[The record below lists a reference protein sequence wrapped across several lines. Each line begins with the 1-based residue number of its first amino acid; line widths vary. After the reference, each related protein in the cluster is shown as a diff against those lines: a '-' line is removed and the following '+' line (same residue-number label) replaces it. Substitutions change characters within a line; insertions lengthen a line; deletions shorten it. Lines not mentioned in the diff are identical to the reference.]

1 MKTKN
6 LSLYLHIPF
15 CVQKCKYCDFLSFS
29 SREEDRNSYIEE
41 LQKEII
47 LKSKYC
53 KEYQVVSIFFGGG
66 TPSILK
72 TKQIVDLMECIYENF
87 TVKKDAE
94 ISIES
99 NPGTLTRDKLQAYRI
114 CGINRLS
121 MGLQSANDDEL
132 RMLGRIHSFEECKE
146 NFYLAREVGFENI
159 NIDLMSAL
167 PGQNLQSYEETL
179 RKVLLLNPEHIS
191 AYSLIVE
198 EKTPLYEDENL
209 LSLLPSEEVDRQ
221 LYHKTKQIL
230 KEAGY
235 ERYEISNY
243 AKPGYECYHNSVYW
257 TLGQYLGLGLGA
269 SSYFDGKRFYN
280 ESNRNEYRFDSKPC
294 EVEEVTKKDQMEEFM
309 FLGMRMMK
317 GISKDKFYQRFGQS
331 LESVY
336 GEILKEQEE
345 KGLII
350 QEEDRV
356 FLTEMGIDVSNQV
369 FCDYLL

>member
-269 SSYFDGKRFYN
+269 SSYFDGKRFCN